1 MKPASAAAS
10 VRNALG
16 ELGKVE
22 PVGEQDLLLVR
33 LDESSR
39 DVEAARRRLLDETK
53 DVAWAEPALLD
64 ERNEPQLPTGE
75 ISVRFT
81 RSLSDDELEAFA
93 AEHGLRLRARNE
105 FVPEQATF
113 TRADPRLTTLQG
125 LLPSL
130 SAAPDVRSAFANTL
144 SRYRRS

>member
-1 MKPASAAAS
+1 M
-10 VRNALG
+10 
-16 ELGKVE
+16 E

-39 DVEAARRRLLDETK
+39 DLEAARRRLLDATK
-53 DVAWAEPALLD
+53 DVAWAEPVLLD

-75 ISVRFT
+75 VSVRFT
-81 RSLSDDELEAFA
+81 RSLSDEELKTFA

-113 TRADPRLTTLQG
+113 TRADPRRVSLQE

-130 SAAPDVRSAFANTL
+130 SEAPEVRSAFANTL

>member
-1 MKPASAAAS
+1 M
-10 VRNALG
+10 
-16 ELGKVE
+16 
-22 PVGEQDLLLVR
+22 
-33 LDESSR
+33 
-39 DVEAARRRLLDETK
+39 
-53 DVAWAEPALLD
+53 AWAEPVLLD

-81 RSLSDDELEAFA
+81 RSLSDEELETFA
-93 AEHGLRLRARNE
+93 AEHALRLRSRNE

-113 TRADPRLTTLQG
+113 RRANPRSTSLQE

-130 SAAPDVRSAFANTL
+130 SAAPGVRSAFANTL